1 VLYVEDNPVNQLLME
16 GMLGTLDGVQLRMA
30 DHPEAG
36 LAMAREWAPDLLLL
50 DIQLPGMSGFEL
62 LRRLRAEAPT
72 AAIPAV
78 AVTANAMADDVR
90 RARAAGFDQHLS
102 KPLVLADLV
111 AVVRSLL
118 PQGGG

>member
-1 VLYVEDNPVNQLLME
+1 
-16 GMLGTLDGVQLRMA
+16 
-30 DHPEAG
+30 
-36 LAMAREWAPDLLLL
+36 
-50 DIQLPGMSGFEL
+50 
-62 LRRLRAEAPT
+62 
-72 AAIPAV
+72 
-78 AVTANAMADDVR
+78 MADDVR